1 MGQLLLLAGVFIAVV
16 GVLIGGYLFINR
28 RTLAQAD
35 AALDRLRERDRS
47 TPDSVR
53 SILRE
58 ANVSDLPALDVIIQ
72 PQRLSD
78 GTRRIVSITEVTG
91 MEGEVITTQEVYR
104 FKRRGVTPEGR
115 IIGQFEATGVRP
127 TFTDRLRVSGIELP
141 SRMFEGLE

>member
-1 MGQLLLLAGVFIAVV
+1 MLQAMNTGHEGSLTTVHANSPRDALARLETMILMAGTN
-16 GVLIGGYLFINR
+16 LPNR
-28 RTLAQAD
+28 AM
-35 AALDRLRERDRS
+35 REQITS
-47 TPDSVR
+47 
-53 SILRE
+53 
-58 ANVSDLPALDVIIQ
+58 ALDVIIQ

-91 MEGEVITTQEVYR
+91 MEGDVVTTQEVYR

-141 SRMFEGLE
+141 SRMFEGVE